1 MLSSATRRPEFRL
14 RGCGKLSKRRPRRSL
29 WEGTMKR
36 YPAWLSALFLM
47 GACSSGSSQSATL
60 ILNNPT
66 WDRVNVEAVITNSA
80 DCDNRGKGY
89 VATKNLIMTK
99 GHPVHIE
106 APNGESICWRKDRNP
121 NNPVPGDWS
130 GWSRIPLAPGQT
142 AETDL

>member
-1 MLSSATRRPEFRL
+1 
-14 RGCGKLSKRRPRRSL
+14 
-29 WEGTMKR
+29 MKR

-89 VATKNLIMTK
+89 VATKKFVMTK

-106 APNGESICWRKDRNP
+106 APNGESICWHKDRNP
-121 NNPVPGDWS
+121 NNAIPGDWS
-130 GWSRIPLAPGQT
+130 GWSRVPLAPGQT
-142 AETDL
+142 AETNL

>member
-1 MLSSATRRPEFRL
+1 MN
-14 RGCGKLSKRRPRRSL
+14 RS
-29 WEGTMKR
+29 R
-36 YPAWLSALFLM
+36 AWLATLLLLS
-47 GACSSGSSQSATL
+47 ACSSSSGQSATL
-60 ILNNPT
+60 LLNNPT

-80 DCDNRGKGY
+80 DCGNRGKGY
-89 VATKNLIMTK
+89 VATKTFVMTK
-99 GHPVHIE
+99 GRPVRVE

>member
-1 MLSSATRRPEFRL
+1 
-14 RGCGKLSKRRPRRSL
+14 
-29 WEGTMKR
+29 MKQ
-36 YPAWLSALFLM
+36 YPAWLSALFLL
-47 GACSSGSSQSATL
+47 GACSSGSSQSAML

-80 DCDNRGKGY
+80 DCGNRGNGY
-89 VATKNLIMTK
+89 VATKTFTMTK
-99 GHPVHIE
+99 GHPVHVE
-106 APNGESICWRKDRNP
+106 APNGESICWHKDRNP

>member
-1 MLSSATRRPEFRL
+1 MN
-14 RGCGKLSKRRPRRSL
+14 
-29 WEGTMKR
+29 R
-36 YPAWLSALFLM
+36 YQGWLPALLM
-47 GACSSGSSQSATL
+47 VAACSSSSSQSATL

-89 VATKNLIMTK
+89 IATKTFVMTK
-99 GHPVHIE
+99 GHPMRIE
-106 APNGESICWRKDRNP
+106 APQAESICWRKDRNP
-121 NNPVPGDWS
+121 NNPVTGDWS

>member
-1 MLSSATRRPEFRL
+1 MNESR
-14 RGCGKLSKRRPRRSL
+14 
-29 WEGTMKR
+29 
-36 YPAWLSALFLM
+36 AWLASLLLLS
-47 GACSSGSSQSATL
+47 ACSSSSGQSATL

-80 DCDNRGKGY
+80 DCGNRGKGY
-89 VATKNLIMTK
+89 VATKTFAMTK
-99 GHPVHIE
+99 GHPVRVE